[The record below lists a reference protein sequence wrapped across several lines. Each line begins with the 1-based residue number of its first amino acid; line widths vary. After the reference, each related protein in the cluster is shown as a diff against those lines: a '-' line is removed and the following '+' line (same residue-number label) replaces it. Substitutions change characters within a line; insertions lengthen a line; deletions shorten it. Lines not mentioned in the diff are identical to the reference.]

1 MSSLGGPSTKD
12 SSAAGASA
20 QCNLGNEELN
30 ISVVDKMLLMGKVGS
45 SQTRFSDLEKVHADT
60 IRLEEGVNRS
70 LRAVNRKINFNATN
84 LTKLADEVN
93 VGFATLG
100 SQVDDCVN
108 RLNGFAT
115 ERTHSKS
122 LSPIRTSP
130 RNKSTPKVNLNDK
143 IFEQPQI
150 NLSPEEASANNNSQD
165 EVEDQADDHTLNMLS
180 NEGIPSLEVFSD
192 DNIVALD
199 KWSKKFMERI
209 KVYGARLT
217 EEEKLNR
224 LSIFLDD
231 TPKQIFE
238 ELSPVK
244 RTTCEQALKSIRE
257 ELDSPQRRSLSRQAL
272 LICKQDNETVKE
284 FLKRFRPLALATAVD
299 MSGTHRERY
308 LCDLLLERL
317 LPNIAFCMK
326 LLNFTQT
333 NRGFEQLCM
342 DAREVEIMIPGRN
355 NPLFPTANV
364 NEMQEVNQY
373 VSSQGPPL
381 GHFKTLN
388 PINPNRVQPREGW
401 RFNQNRTNERNFQNR
416 PSNQQ
421 RSWPRPNQRTTN
433 WNRNP
438 SNDRRWNNRPVCNY
452 CSRVGHFASTC
463 RERLERFNSRQ
474 YEGQGSSQ
482 SQSNSGQIQNASM
495 LSEILNAIR
504 KMKVGENSNNPSVQ
518 NLEVTQKGERVNE
531 VVKKEKES
539 KQSSISSWEGRKSI
553 GPKLLPLTILMVFAM
568 LVPALGFESLP
579 KPQWPM
585 ICQMEK
591 QGLLWSLPELTE
603 CPKLTPNISHA
614 PISQTRTVY
623 MLNDL
628 EYATDA
634 WACRKIRKTIKK
646 YTSITNVPIVEP
658 VSSEMLDVSR
668 DECNRMIK
676 EKKCSL
682 GSLKEENE
690 VFTTGNK
697 IDVSP
702 KMWFIGSFMWTQ
714 VQSENCILFEVQVY
728 SHWDE
733 KNIRTPLGGH
743 QNCSYEKGYC
753 VLDDKT
759 FLEWKINN
767 KSFCRYV
774 PIGRWSGKFLDNTW
788 LSDDA
793 QMALHFE
800 KPTPKMEVCGKVLE
814 ISEQGFAT
822 ETHMERPKRSPK
834 EESLGLATSPELAAR
849 LTYLDKEWAETMT
862 FSFAH
867 SLKAVC
873 DHMETVKKLAV
884 AAYLSNPTGLARMV
898 FSNEYLVAKRE
909 GLSLL
914 SVWPCVKLGE
924 NDFKFKGTDLDECF
938 DLVPIQFKTNSKEII
953 AFLDRNTMIIQPTAR
968 KAPCSQFS
976 KIIVEVNE
984 NALEINQRTGETKI
998 VKPRG
1003 IKKNEVRYFQVPN
1016 LKSHSFH
1023 QLVLVNLTDLNTHT
1037 FMTNMAKVSELTYR
1051 LDQKDTI
1058 ITKTLSDQW
1067 KEAGNKITKEIFGEY
1082 MGIWKILV
1090 TCLIA
1095 VLSIDLAIRW
1105 ALILSK
1111 IYLGNLLEIARPF
1124 KAKTKE
1130 RQESVKTPRKVKSV
1144 PLRRKSTI
1152 KTRKRSTRKKSS
1164 WIPQVSQIPTMEID
1178 VLTIANENAASAHS
1192 KSNINA
1198 VSPNTA
1204 ITRVL
1209 VNSKP
1214 VNCLIDTGASISIAP
1229 ISLARELNI
1238 GLTPTC
1244 LAITSASGH
1253 EILVKAQMKCCLE
1266 VAGLKHTVD
1275 VNLVEDKQLNN
1286 RRNYQMIIGCD
1297 LLGKLPP
1304 VTFDFLNGK
1313 AWFGNSAVCL
1323 GINNQP
1329 LIQNANIYAIEAT
1342 TILPGTHKIVKGKLM
1357 SLNSLSNVLVHALDS
1372 RLADEN
1378 IGLIQTVVKPENKQV
1393 CV

>member
-93 VGFATLG
+93 VGFTTLG

-180 NEGIPSLEVFSD
+180 NEGIPSLEIFSD

-272 LICKQDNETVKE
+272 LICKQQDNETVKE
-284 FLKRFRPLALATAVD
+284 FLTRFRPLALATAVD

-373 VSSQGPPL
+373 VSSQGPL
-381 GHFKTLN
+381 GHLKTLN

-495 LSEILNAIR
+495 LSE
-504 KMKVGENSNNPSVQ
+504 NS
-518 NLEVTQKGERVNE
+518 K
-531 VVKKEKES
+531 
-539 KQSSISSWEGRKSI
+539 
-553 GPKLLPLTILMVFAM
+553 
-568 LVPALGFESLP
+568 
-579 KPQWPM
+579 
-585 ICQMEK
+585 
-591 QGLLWSLPELTE
+591 
-603 CPKLTPNISHA
+603 CP
-614 PISQTRTVY
+614 
-623 MLNDL
+623 
-628 EYATDA
+628 
-634 WACRKIRKTIKK
+634 
-646 YTSITNVPIVEP
+646 
-658 VSSEMLDVSR
+658 
-668 DECNRMIK
+668 
-676 EKKCSL
+676 
-682 GSLKEENE
+682 
-690 VFTTGNK
+690 
-697 IDVSP
+697 
-702 KMWFIGSFMWTQ
+702 
-714 VQSENCILFEVQVY
+714 
-728 SHWDE
+728 
-733 KNIRTPLGGH
+733 
-743 QNCSYEKGYC
+743 
-753 VLDDKT
+753 
-759 FLEWKINN
+759 
-767 KSFCRYV
+767 
-774 PIGRWSGKFLDNTW
+774 SGK
-788 LSDDA
+788 
-793 QMALHFE
+793 
-800 KPTPKMEVCGKVLE
+800 
-814 ISEQGFAT
+814 
-822 ETHMERPKRSPK
+822 
-834 EESLGLATSPELAAR
+834 
-849 LTYLDKEWAETMT
+849 
-862 FSFAH
+862 
-867 SLKAVC
+867 
-873 DHMETVKKLAV
+873 
-884 AAYLSNPTGLARMV
+884 
-898 FSNEYLVAKRE
+898 
-909 GLSLL
+909 
-914 SVWPCVKLGE
+914 
-924 NDFKFKGTDLDECF
+924 
-938 DLVPIQFKTNSKEII
+938 
-953 AFLDRNTMIIQPTAR
+953 
-968 KAPCSQFS
+968 
-976 KIIVEVNE
+976 
-984 NALEINQRTGETKI
+984 
-998 VKPRG
+998 
-1003 IKKNEVRYFQVPN
+1003 
-1016 LKSHSFH
+1016 
-1023 QLVLVNLTDLNTHT
+1023 
-1037 FMTNMAKVSELTYR
+1037 
-1051 LDQKDTI
+1051 
-1058 ITKTLSDQW
+1058 
-1067 KEAGNKITKEIFGEY
+1067 
-1082 MGIWKILV
+1082 
-1090 TCLIA
+1090 
-1095 VLSIDLAIRW
+1095 
-1105 ALILSK
+1105 
-1111 IYLGNLLEIARPF
+1111 
-1124 KAKTKE
+1124 
-1130 RQESVKTPRKVKSV
+1130 
-1144 PLRRKSTI
+1144 
-1152 KTRKRSTRKKSS
+1152 
-1164 WIPQVSQIPTMEID
+1164 
-1178 VLTIANENAASAHS
+1178 
-1192 KSNINA
+1192 
-1198 VSPNTA
+1198 
-1204 ITRVL
+1204 
-1209 VNSKP
+1209 
-1214 VNCLIDTGASISIAP
+1214 
-1229 ISLARELNI
+1229 
-1238 GLTPTC
+1238 
-1244 LAITSASGH
+1244 
-1253 EILVKAQMKCCLE
+1253 
-1266 VAGLKHTVD
+1266 
-1275 VNLVEDKQLNN
+1275 
-1286 RRNYQMIIGCD
+1286 
-1297 LLGKLPP
+1297 
-1304 VTFDFLNGK
+1304 
-1313 AWFGNSAVCL
+1313 
-1323 GINNQP
+1323 
-1329 LIQNANIYAIEAT
+1329 
-1342 TILPGTHKIVKGKLM
+1342 
-1357 SLNSLSNVLVHALDS
+1357 
-1372 RLADEN
+1372 
-1378 IGLIQTVVKPENKQV
+1378 
-1393 CV
+1393 